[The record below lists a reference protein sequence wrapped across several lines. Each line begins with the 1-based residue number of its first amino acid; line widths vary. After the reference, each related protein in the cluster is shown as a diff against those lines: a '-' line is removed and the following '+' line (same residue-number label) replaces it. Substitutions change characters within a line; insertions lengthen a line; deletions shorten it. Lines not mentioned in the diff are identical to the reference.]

1 MITTALVSSTCKS
14 AVALVRFRG
23 CRSISSTKLTI
34 SRREDDSAFRSR
46 PRKDDLVFGTTLS
59 DHMLMVEWN
68 KATQWGD
75 PRIVPYQDLKLS
87 PAASCLH
94 YGLQCFEGMK
104 AYRGV
109 NDNSLRLFRPEK
121 NMQRLAN
128 SMDRLQMPGADFDQ
142 QELLACIKELVKL
155 DSKWIPQGEG
165 YALYLRPTV
174 IATHRFL
181 GLSPPDSLLLY
192 VISSPVGPYY
202 KSGFKPVRLT
212 ADTPYVRAWPG
223 GTGSAKIGGN
233 YAPTMKAQGIAATA
247 GYAQILWLWG
257 ENDEITE
264 VGAMNVFFFLR
275 SKTSNRLEL
284 VTAPLTRGDILPGVT
299 RDSILYLARQWGELD
314 VSERFLTMGELK
326 EAADEGRLV
335 EAFGAGTA
343 AVVTPIEVIQYQ
355 GVDINVPIGKLTQR
369 IWDALTGIQYGRV
382 EGPPGWSIVIGEME
396 ETAIDYESQC

>member
-1 MITTALVSSTCKS
+1 LEKKDASDFEK
-14 AVALVRFRG
+14 
-23 CRSISSTKLTI
+23 
-34 SRREDDSAFRSR
+34 R
-46 PRKDDLVFGTTLS
+46 PNKHDLVFGTTLS
-59 DHMLMVEWN
+59 DYMLMVEWN
-68 KATQWGD
+68 REEKWLAPQ
-75 PRIVPYQDLKLS
+75 IVPYQDLQIS

-104 AYRGV
+104 AYKGI
-109 NDNSLRLFRPEK
+109 NDNTLRLFRPDM
-121 NMQRLAN
+121 NMKRLAS
-128 SMDRLQMPGADFDQ
+128 SMDRLQMPGADFDHN
-142 QELLACIKELVKL
+142 ELLKCIEELVKL
-155 DSKWIPQGEG
+155 DAKWIPKGEG
-165 YALYLRPTV
+165 YSLYLRPTV

-181 GLSPPDSLLLY
+181 GLSPPVSLLLY

-223 GTGSAKIGGN
+223 GTGGTKVGGN
-233 YAPTMKAQGIAATA
+233 YAGTMRPQALAAKS

-275 SKTSNRLEL
+275 NKATNRNEL

-299 RDSILYLARQWGELD
+299 RDSILHLARQWGDFD

-326 EAADEGRLV
+326 EAAEEGRLI

-343 AVVTPIEVIQYQ
+343 AVVTPIEAIQHR
-355 GVDINVPIGKLTQR
+355 GEDIQVPLGDWTRR
-369 IWDALTGIQYGRV
+369 IWDAITGIQYGRI
-382 EGPPGWSIVIGEME
+382 EGPTGWSVTIGEFSDNDP
-396 ETAIDYESQC
+396 DY